1 MKKFLTML
9 MVASVFGLVACGES
23 TEEVV
28 TEEVVTEEV
37 VAEDEEAEMMKAE
50 EAADMEAEGAEEAAH

>member
-23 TEEVV
+23 